1 MTNLQCHRPLVTKDQ
16 VEDKVLPSPN
26 LSWAD
31 TFLEYNKNV
40 LLEKKK
46 KRNRKPSHEKDKSL
60 TCTAES
66 ANLKL
71 SWQTARAAS
80 KRFLSISPAM
90 VLQADQKWFVDG
102 PRLE

>member
-46 KRNRKPSHEKDKSL
+46 KNGTENRVMKK
-60 TCTAES
+60 
-66 ANLKL
+66 
-71 SWQTARAAS
+71 
-80 KRFLSISPAM
+80 ISP
-90 VLQADQKWFVDG
+90 
-102 PRLE
+102 